1 MCGIIGVIGREN
13 ASTLLVEGL
22 RRLEYRGYDSAG
34 VATLVD
40 GQIHRRRAPGKIAAL
55 ADKVAK
61 EPLAGSV
68 GIAHTR
74 WATHGI
80 PNEANAHPHS
90 DGHVAVVHNGII
102 ENFQELKSELESKGH
117 KFESD
122 TDTEVIVH
130 LISQYLKTTPKT
142 EDALQAALSRL
153 DGAFALAI
161 LISSRPDLL
170 VGARKGSPLAV
181 GYGTDAMYI
190 GSDAMA
196 LAPMTNRLSYLE
208 EGDWVMVTKDSA
220 IVRDQA
226 GKVVERVIKQTA
238 LSGALIG
245 KGDYRHFM
253 QKEIFEQPQVLGDT
267 LRPLQ
272 SGGAL
277 HHVTRHAL
285 RSEDHRPCNRRGVWY
300 GVLFLLG
307 CEILD

>member
-196 LAPMTNRLSYLE
+196 LAPMTNDFVALLKDSSLVSVITVVELTKQTQIFATNVGSWLVPGLLCAAIYLVMSLPLGYLARRLE
-208 EGDWVMVTKDSA
+208 ERWRMP
-220 IVRDQA
+220 
-226 GKVVERVIKQTA
+226 
-238 LSGALIG
+238 GA
-245 KGDYRHFM
+245 
-253 QKEIFEQPQVLGDT
+253 
-267 LRPLQ
+267 
-272 SGGAL
+272 
-277 HHVTRHAL
+277 
-285 RSEDHRPCNRRGVWY
+285 
-300 GVLFLLG
+300 
-307 CEILD
+307 